1 MSDGPHRR
9 AFEIDGRVIDDS
21 SPCYVIA
28 EVGHNHQGELEQA
41 KRLFDAAKDCG
52 ADAVKLQKRDNR
64 SLFTKE
70 YYSRPYDNPNSFG
83 TMSLDSGPRRT
94 MVLSSSVIFI
104 CWP

>member
-1 MSDGPHRR
+1 VSDGPHRR

-41 KRLFDAAKDCG
+41 KQLFDAAKECG

-70 YYSRPYDNPNSFG
+70 YYTAGCAPACRPSASRCEPSG
-83 TMSLDSGPRRT
+83 TRGSRRCPSR
-94 MVLSSSVIFI
+94 VRASS
-104 CWP
+104 